1 MKDPGGPQIHVF
13 QVQVWKVPRFQA
25 WFGFGRLRGSNSGVQ
40 VEVQGQVSSE
50 GSKQL
55 RLPRKGSGKFQTS
68 KRFQVPRF
76 QMRVPS
82 KGSRRAFRVKARL
95 RKALKFQASIQ

>member
-1 MKDPGGPQIHVF
+1 MKDPGGPQIHGF
-13 QVQVWKVPRFQA
+13 QVQVWKVPSTVWFWKVARFQK
-25 WFGFGRLRGSNSGVQ
+25 GVQ

-55 RLPRKGSGKFQTS
+55 RLPRKGPAKFQNS

-76 QMRVPS
+76 QVRVPS
-82 KGSRRAFRVKARL
+82 KGSRREFQVKARL
-95 RKALKFQASIQ
+95 RKALKFQESIQ